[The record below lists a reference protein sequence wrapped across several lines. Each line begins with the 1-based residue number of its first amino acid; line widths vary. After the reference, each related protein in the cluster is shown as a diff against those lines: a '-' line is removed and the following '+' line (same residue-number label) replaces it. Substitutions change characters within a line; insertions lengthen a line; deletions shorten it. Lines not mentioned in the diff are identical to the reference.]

1 MYEHS
6 QGAIMPLSAQE
17 IYESALQLPIDVQAT
32 IAEKLVSNIEM
43 HIDPDIEKKHCAIA
57 IKRRDEIRSGKV
69 QSIDGAVALQAV
81 RQVLAA

>member
-1 MYEHS
+1 
-6 QGAIMPLSAQE
+6 MPLSAQE
-17 IYESALQLPIDVQAT
+17 VFESALQLPMDVQAT

-43 HIDPDIEKKHCAIA
+43 NIHPDIEKIHCDTA
-57 IKRRDEIRSGKV
+57 IKRRDEVRSGKV